1 MIAWGPSKILT
12 QRKVAA
18 GRRLGIIWAEED
30 GRSFTQRRIT
40 EFFGRP
46 ENVNHPERFL
56 FGVGLQELDVS
67 VANRNALAFRLG
79 IIRNGQQLNR
89 EVIGNWFQNN
99 LQHPQR
105 YIFGCDVEEPAYRR
119 MIGTTLGFIEDGQNY
134 ERHLAVA
141 FFERNLRHQDRY
153 IFNM

>member
-30 GRSFTQRRIT
+30 GRSLTQRRIT

-67 VANRNALAFRLG
+67 VANRNTLATWDYL
-79 IIRNGQQLNR
+79 
-89 EVIGNWFQNN
+89 
-99 LQHPQR
+99 
-105 YIFGCDVEEPAYRR
+105 
-119 MIGTTLGFIEDGQNY
+119 
-134 ERHLAVA
+134 
-141 FFERNLRHQDRY
+141 
-153 IFNM
+153 